1 MKDII
6 HNYSMKLADDEKLIK
21 LIDYFSYY
29 INSPADK
36 EDINT
41 YDELLNYE
49 KERDLKTLR
58 KKFYESGANY
68 TMKGETVDS
77 IGELIIAN
85 YLFRH
90 NINYVY
96 GDEYKSKLIEI
107 IQRFLYSG
115 NSFSLINLE
124 LQKEWFEKFISDYSW
139 ETYVPDFYLPEKDI
153 YLEHFG
159 IGHSDNEKW
168 LGKDYEPQIKRKIK
182 YHELHQTKLIKTYYY
197 YLEDGVLEE
206 KL

>member
-1 MKDII
+1 
-6 HNYSMKLADDEKLIK
+6 MKLADDEKLIK

-124 LQKEWFEKFISDYSW
+124 LQKEWFEKFISDYS
-139 ETYVPDFYLPEKDI
+139 
-153 YLEHFG
+153 
-159 IGHSDNEKW
+159 
-168 LGKDYEPQIKRKIK
+168 
-182 YHELHQTKLIKTYYY
+182 
-197 YLEDGVLEE
+197 
-206 KL
+206 